1 MRRVLVLL
9 ATVVAS
15 LPAQQKGAPPTPSVA
30 PLAQY
35 TSVKVAVVPV
45 QFYLGDTNFVKL
57 PAMAMR
63 AAFDSLVSASME
75 EHGLKGTWAS
85 PSEVIRAARRNAM
98 YSSDPHNLGAF
109 PVRNG
114 TGKDGTIPDP
124 LAANLRRLV
133 ALHDAR
139 YALMPVEL
147 RVDGGAGSVRLV
159 VRMLLVDA
167 RLMKA
172 LFQVDL
178 AGEGAA
184 AYSPALLQ
192 KLAAR
197 VVELAVAP

>member
-1 MRRVLVLL
+1 MRHPLLLL
-9 ATVVAS
+9 AFAATA
-15 LPAQQKGAPPTPSVA
+15 LPAQQNAASPANATT

-45 QFYLGDTNFVKL
+45 QFYRGDTAFVRQ

-63 AAFDSLVSASME
+63 AAFDSLVSEAME
-75 EHGLKGTWAS
+75 EHGLKGTWATPADVS
-85 PSEVIRAARRNAM
+85 RAAKRNAM
-98 YSSDPHNLGAF
+98 YASDPHNLGAF
-109 PVRNG
+109 PMRNG
-114 TGKDGTIPDP
+114 AGKDGMVPDP

-147 RVDGGAGSVRLV
+147 RVQTDGAGGRLSVRV
-159 VRMLLVDA
+159 LLVDA

-178 AGEGAA
+178 AGDGAA
-184 AYSPALLQ
+184 AYSPELLRQ
-192 KLAAR
+192 LATR